1 MGSHPG
7 RPLPFKKEFCSFSF
21 IETSFEFNFLFS
33 VEMTSGKNVSVVG
46 SKPTSV
52 AAAVVAAV
60 VAAVAAAVVA
70 AVAVAAAAF
79 EIRLVLAPKVA
90 GDLELVGTCCSNYE
104 K

>member
-1 MGSHPG
+1 MGNHPST
-7 RPLPFKKEFCSFSF
+7 LDLYHLKKEFCSFSF

-46 SKPTSV
+46 SKPTSD
-52 AAAVVAAV
+52 AAAAVAAV
-60 VAAVAAAVVA
+60 VAA
-70 AVAVAAAAF
+70 AVAAAAF

>member
-60 VAAVAAAVVA
+60 
-70 AVAVAAAAF
+70 AVAAAAF

>member
-1 MGSHPG
+1 MGNHPST
-7 RPLPFKKEFCSFSF
+7 LDLYHLKKEFCSFSF
-21 IETSFEFNFLFS
+21 IETSFEFKFLFS

-52 AAAVVAAV
+52 AVTAV
-60 VAAVAAAVVA
+60 
-70 AVAVAAAAF
+70 VAAAAF